1 VTRTL
6 PEPRTLTFPES
17 FQSLDNIDLAIF
29 GSVAGL
35 ADSTTTAS
43 GEGVGSCTSRSPDGN
58 NNGAILD
65 AAALFTASRPPA
77 RLMTP
82 RFRPQID
89 RRHMFYPTALLP
101 VDEASTSVERTKRD
115 RGGGVFTRL

>member
-1 VTRTL
+1 VTRTS
-6 PEPRTLTFPES
+6 PEPQTLTVPEN

-35 ADSTTTAS
+35 ADSTTAVS
-43 GEGVGSCTSRSPDGN
+43 GEEVGRGTSLSPDSN

-65 AAALFTASRPPA
+65 AAALFTGSRPSA

-82 RFRPQID
+82 RFRPQTD
-89 RRHMFYPTALLP
+89 RRHVFYPTALLP
-101 VDEASTSVERTKRD
+101 VDEASTSAERTKRD